1 MISTTLTSLQQ
12 EDNEFIWK
20 FKNRFGLIIV
30 QIRNLSLEVSL
41 HSMFLALRLV
51 QERRLTRGKK
61 RDKRERGNKT
71 NSHKSNKRHKL
82 DKRQPL
88 PKGPR
93 YECYTPLTANCTTI
107 LKETFNME
115 VPIKLPLPLPPMS
128 VLERTKHCK
137 YHCSYDHN
145 TKDYFKDINPIN
157 QDDLMVVSI
166 VISNFMVSKRFEVSP
181 DIIQPHAGPLLGF
194 VGERV
199 ETKCYFDLMTT
210 FGQG

>member
-41 HSMFLALRLV
+41 HSMFLALRLGKFMDSLCKKPQV
-51 QERRLTRGKK
+51 AWMSCANELKATSRWMKCPSSGTTSDKRKK

-93 YECYTPLTANCTTI
+93 YKCYTPLTANCTTI

-137 YHCSYDHN
+137 YHCSYGHN
-145 TKDYFKDINPIN
+145 TKDCWTLKDKI
-157 QDDLMVVSI
+157 
-166 VISNFMVSKRFEVSP
+166 
-181 DIIQPHAGPLLGF
+181 
-194 VGERV
+194 
-199 ETKCYFDLMTT
+199 
-210 FGQG
+210 